1 MQILITDI
9 FKQDFKKIFNS
20 DLLIENFWLV
30 ILSKNHKAI
39 KLKYP
44 YYKMKIKYIWIDLRI
59 IIYVWLNQVLIPVF
73 ITKKHNKKYW
83 MNLIFDT
90 KIEKIID
97 KKYQLSMVEIDN
109 NNFQIYPKN

>member
-1 MQILITDI
+1 
-9 FKQDFKKIFNS
+9 
-20 DLLIENFWLV
+20 
-30 ILSKNHKAI
+30 
-39 KLKYP
+39 
-44 YYKMKIKYIWIDLRI
+44 
-59 IIYVWLNQVLIPVF
+59 
-73 ITKKHNKKYW
+73 